1 MLHMGK
7 MKKYEKTRRE
17 RKKTTLN
24 QAQTING
31 GRKELKHGQ
40 NEKQT
45 HKKV

>member
-1 MLHMGK
+1 
-7 MKKYEKTRRE
+7 MKKPEGKE
-17 RKKTTLN
+17 KKTTLN